1 VGEDMAVSY
10 KKLWKLMIDKDIN
23 KGKLCEAAE
32 ISAGTMAKMSKDEP
46 VTLKVI
52 ERICDALQ
60 CDIGDVVEKI
70 PEQNEQQ
77 EGNK

>member
-1 VGEDMAVSY
+1 MAVSY

-23 KGKLCEAAE
+23 KGKLCEVAE

-52 ERICDALQ
+52 ERICDVLQ

-77 EGNK
+77 EGYK

>member
-1 VGEDMAVSY
+1 MAVSY

-52 ERICDALQ
+52 EKICDVLQ

-70 PEQNEQQ
+70 SEQNE
-77 EGNK
+77 